1 MAADGA
7 IVRDASD
14 LTIIAEVAPVR
25 RQVEDRLR
33 EAIQQGVF
41 KPDSR
46 LVEREL
52 CQRLGVSRTSLR
64 EALRQLEAEG
74 LVLLLPNRGPVVAR
88 LSVDDARQ
96 IYELRALLEGFAG
109 EAFAVRASE
118 AQRKK
123 LETCVEALG
132 AAVHGQRYGDLMDIK
147 EAFYEILL
155 EGTGNQFVAQTLKRL
170 NNRIRRLRATSLS
183 DPGRPKQT
191 KAEIDRLMQAIR
203 KRDGALARQRC
214 VEHVRRAAKAAIEVL
229 ESQSA
234 VERTA
239 PSPRDHAR
247 SGANAKPV
255 RTRVTSNR

>member
-1 MAADGA
+1 MSE
-7 IVRDASD
+7 DASVPQLSD
-14 LTIIAEVAPVR
+14 LTIVAEVAPVR

-33 EAIQQGVF
+33 EAIQKGLF

-46 LVEREL
+46 LVERDL

-74 LVLLLPNRGPVVAR
+74 LVLLLPNRGPVVAA
-88 LSVDDARQ
+88 LTVDDARQ

-109 EAFAVRASE
+109 EAFAVRASD
-118 AQRKK
+118 AQRRK
-123 LETCVEALG
+123 LEACVDALG
-132 AAVHGQRYGDLMDIK
+132 AAVRAGRYAELIDIK
-147 EAFYEILL
+147 ETFYDILL
-155 EGTGNQFVAQTLKRL
+155 EGAGNRIMAETLKRL

-214 VEHVRRAAKAAIEVL
+214 VEHVQKAATAAIEVL
-229 ESQSA
+229 LGQARQQPVASTSA
-234 VERTA
+234 QATHSSAKRA
-239 PSPRDHAR
+239 GARRPSHR
-247 SGANAKPV
+247 
-255 RTRVTSNR
+255 

>member
-1 MAADGA
+1 MSEEHAPM
-7 IVRDASD
+7 RDVAD
-14 LTIIAEVAPVR
+14 LTIVAQVAPVR

-33 EAIQQGVF
+33 EAIQKGVL
-41 KPDSR
+41 KPDTR
-46 LVEREL
+46 LVERDL

-74 LVLLLPNRGPVVAR
+74 LVLLLPNRGPVVAK

-109 EAFAVRASE
+109 EAFAVHASD

-123 LETCVEALG
+123 LEACVDALG
-132 AAVHGQRYGDLMDIK
+132 AAVGARRYGDLIEIK
-147 EAFYEILL
+147 EGFYAILL
-155 EGTGNQFVAQTLKRL
+155 EGAGNAFVAETLKRL

-214 VEHVRRAAKAAIEVL
+214 VEHVQKAAKAAIEVL

-234 VERTA
+234 ANEAVRSAHDDAKSGT
-239 PSPRDHAR
+239 HAKR
-247 SGANAKPV
+247 V
-255 RTRVTSNR
+255 RTRLIPNP